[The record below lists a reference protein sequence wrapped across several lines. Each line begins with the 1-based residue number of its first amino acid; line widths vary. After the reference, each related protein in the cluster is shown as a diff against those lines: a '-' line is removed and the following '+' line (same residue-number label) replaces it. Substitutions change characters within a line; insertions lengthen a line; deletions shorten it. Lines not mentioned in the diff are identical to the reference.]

1 MLFVVKVAACPQSP
15 RSYMLL
21 CQKFL
26 TFLLYSVMLKVSKV
40 FDIFGERSIVMENV
54 ILVFFGI
61 FLLTLIALDLLM
73 IISLLRTGDER
84 RQFIVW
90 KASAFT
96 LLVVVGTLVID
107 VVESIVRVEVMLI
120 NPFIRLSV
128 TAMVY
133 LLTLLYYKKRYG
145 D

>member
-1 MLFVVKVAACPQSP
+1 
-15 RSYMLL
+15 
-21 CQKFL
+21 
-26 TFLLYSVMLKVSKV
+26 
-40 FDIFGERSIVMENV
+40 MENLA
-54 ILVFFGI
+54 LVLFGI
-61 FLLTLIALDLLM
+61 FLLILIILDVAM
-73 IISLLRTGDER
+73 IVSLLRTGDER
-84 RQFIVW
+84 RQLIVW

-96 LLVVVGTLVID
+96 LLVVVGTLVLD
-107 VVESIVRVEVMLI
+107 VVESIVRVEAMLI

>member
-1 MLFVVKVAACPQSP
+1 
-15 RSYMLL
+15 
-21 CQKFL
+21 
-26 TFLLYSVMLKVSKV
+26 
-40 FDIFGERSIVMENV
+40 MENLA
-54 ILVFFGI
+54 LVLFGI
-61 FLLTLIALDLLM
+61 FLLILIILDVAM
-73 IISLLRTGDER
+73 IVSLLRTGDER
-84 RQFIVW
+84 RQLIVW

-107 VVESIVRVEVMLI
+107 VVESIVRAEAMLI
-120 NPFIRLSV
+120 NPFIKLSV

>member
-1 MLFVVKVAACPQSP
+1 
-15 RSYMLL
+15 
-21 CQKFL
+21 
-26 TFLLYSVMLKVSKV
+26 
-40 FDIFGERSIVMENV
+40 MENLA
-54 ILVFFGI
+54 LVLFGI
-61 FLLTLIALDLLM
+61 FLLLLIVLDVAM
-73 IISLLRTGDER
+73 IVSLLRTGDER
-84 RQFIVW
+84 RQLIVW

-96 LLVVVGTLVID
+96 LLVVVGTLVLD
-107 VVESIVRVEVMLI
+107 VVESIVRVEAMLI

>member
-1 MLFVVKVAACPQSP
+1 
-15 RSYMLL
+15 
-21 CQKFL
+21 
-26 TFLLYSVMLKVSKV
+26 
-40 FDIFGERSIVMENV
+40 MEN
-54 ILVFFGI
+54 IALVLFGI
-61 FLLTLIALDLLM
+61 FLLILIILDVAM
-73 IISLLRTGDER
+73 IVSLLRTGDER
-84 RQFIVW
+84 RQLIVW

-107 VVESIVRVEVMLI
+107 VVESIVRAEAMLI
-120 NPFIRLSV
+120 NPFIKLSI

>member
-1 MLFVVKVAACPQSP
+1 
-15 RSYMLL
+15 
-21 CQKFL
+21 
-26 TFLLYSVMLKVSKV
+26 
-40 FDIFGERSIVMENV
+40 MENLA
-54 ILVFFGI
+54 LVLFGI
-61 FLLTLIALDLLM
+61 FLLILIILDVAM
-73 IISLLRTGDER
+73 IVSLLRTGDER
-84 RQFIVW
+84 RQLIVW

-107 VVESIVRVEVMLI
+107 VVESIVRAEAMLI
-120 NPFIRLSV
+120 NPFIKLSI

>member
-1 MLFVVKVAACPQSP
+1 
-15 RSYMLL
+15 
-21 CQKFL
+21 
-26 TFLLYSVMLKVSKV
+26 
-40 FDIFGERSIVMENV
+40 MENV
-54 ILVFFGI
+54 ALVLFGI
-61 FLLTLIALDLLM
+61 FLLVLIVLDIAM
-73 IISLLRTGDER
+73 IFSLLRTGDER
-84 RQFIVW
+84 RQLIVW

-107 VVESIVRVEVMLI
+107 VVESIVRADAMLI
-120 NPFIRLSV
+120 NPFIKLSV

>member
-1 MLFVVKVAACPQSP
+1 
-15 RSYMLL
+15 
-21 CQKFL
+21 
-26 TFLLYSVMLKVSKV
+26 
-40 FDIFGERSIVMENV
+40 MENLA
-54 ILVFFGI
+54 LVLFGI
-61 FLLTLIALDLLM
+61 FLLLLIVLDVAM
-73 IISLLRTGDER
+73 IVSLLRTGDER
-84 RQFIVW
+84 RQVIVW

-96 LLVVVGTLVID
+96 LLVVVGTLVLD
-107 VVESIVRVEVMLI
+107 VVESIVRVEAMLI

>member
-1 MLFVVKVAACPQSP
+1 
-15 RSYMLL
+15 
-21 CQKFL
+21 
-26 TFLLYSVMLKVSKV
+26 
-40 FDIFGERSIVMENV
+40 MEN
-54 ILVFFGI
+54 IGLIIFGI
-61 FLLTLIALDLLM
+61 FLLALITLDISM

-84 RQFIVW
+84 RQLIVW

-107 VVESIVRVEVMLI
+107 IVESIIKVEAMQI
-120 NPFIRLSV
+120 NPFIKLSV

-133 LLTLLYYKKRYG
+133 LLTLLYYKKRHG